1 MHLAHNAQMNLTRHF
16 SRFLNAAPGRLHFAA
31 HSHHPWPN
39 VSYAAHQQAWM
50 EAARLAD
57 LKWDRVFDT
66 VLPTAQKHVA
76 HVLGLPDPKTIC
88 FAPSVHEL
96 LVRLLS
102 SFEQETLRILTT
114 DSEFYSF
121 SRQMLRLEETGAVQM
136 TRVPVQPFATFETR
150 FAAEAARGGHDLVY
164 FSQVFFNSGFR
175 IQNLEALVRAVADAK
190 TVIVIDGYHG
200 YMAVPTDL
208 SKIAA
213 RVFYAAGGYKYAM
226 CGEGVCFMHCPPGY
240 AERPSN
246 TGWFTMFGSLTKSQ
260 DPAVAPYPDDGQRF
274 MGGTY
279 DPTGLH
285 RLNAVMAWLKKEKVT
300 VPAIHDW
307 AQALQKKFLELREK
321 HGLLPCAELIP
332 PHDTPRGNFL
342 IFRHPNAGVW
352 RQKLLKAGVV
362 TDVRDDRLRIGFGLY
377 HRSRDITA
385 LARKLRRLKLT

>member
-1 MHLAHNAQMNLTRHF
+1 MNLTRHF

-39 VSYAAHQQAWM
+39 VSYAAHQHAWM

-66 VLPTAQKHVA
+66 VLPQAQKHVA
-76 HVLGLPDPKTIC
+76 GVLRLPDPKTIC

-96 LVRLLS
+96 LVRVLS
-102 SFEQETLRILTT
+102 SFEQKSLKVLTT

-121 SRQMLRLEETGAVQM
+121 SRQMLRLEETGAVNV
-136 TRVPVQPFATFETR
+136 TRVPVHPYATFESR
-150 FAAEAARGGHDLVY
+150 FAAAAARGGHDLVY

-175 IQNLEALVRAVADAK
+175 VHNLNALVRAVPDAK

-208 SKIAA
+208 STIASRA
-213 RVFYAAGGYKYAM
+213 FYTAGGYKYAM

-240 AERPSN
+240 AERPVN
-246 TGWFTMFGSLTKSQ
+246 TGWFAMFGSLTKSQ
-260 DPAVAPYPDDGQRF
+260 NPALAPFSADGHRL

-285 RLNAVMAWLKKEKVT
+285 RLNAVMGWLKKEKIT
-300 VPAIHDW
+300 VAAIHDW
-307 AQALQKKFLELREK
+307 AQTLQAQFLDLCEK
-321 HGLLPCAELIP
+321 DRLLPGAETIP
-332 PHDTPRGNFL
+332 PDGTPRGNFL
-342 IFRHPNAGVW
+342 IFRHANAGIW
-352 RQKLLKAGVV
+352 RQQLLEAGIV

-377 HRSRDITA
+377 HRSADVTA
-385 LARKLRRLKLT
+385 LARRLRKINLK